1 MRFKYDGISST
12 NQNAIKMQDK
22 CDLRIKLCTPC
33 NKHGYLPKHDGTGA
47 RCSLGDGNHR
57 LESSCLP
64 QKKHDQQH
72 AVPTS
77 RTMACV
83 YPFHLVHNLHAH
95 APSKMFTGHLFLS
108 ATKHSAKLIPSPGC
122 LPVVRVLN
130 RTNQAVCPL
139 FIKIRCKL
147 AKRCD
152 GHVGRKE
159 RIP

>member
-1 MRFKYDGISST
+1 MRFT
-12 NQNAIKMQDK
+12 NQALHTMQQIWLFAK
-22 CDLRIKLCTPC
+22 
-33 NKHGYLPKHDGTGA
+33 A
-47 RCSLGDGNHR
+47 RRHWCSMFPWRRKPPFGVL
-57 LESSCLP
+57 LSTT
-64 QKKHDQQH
+64 KKHDQQH

-130 RTNQAVCPL
+130 RTNQAVRPL